1 MNTLKILVAGWF
13 LMTGHS
19 QKPEYRQMGHRTYRI
34 LDTTGFYLYSCNK
47 LVQGEKIAR
56 PTTVYYFSVDA
67 NGPVQELTLANL
79 ERVFAK
85 NTRFRYALEAQFRSD
100 KDLIAYDGLLKTYK
114 IEYLYTQSSK

>member
-1 MNTLKILVAGWF
+1 MYTLKILIAGLF

-19 QKPEYRQMGHRTYRI
+19 QKPDYRHVGHRAYQV
-34 LDTTGFYLYSCNK
+34 LDTTGFYLYSYNK

-56 PTTVYYFSVDA
+56 PTTVYYFSVKADD
-67 NGPVQELTLANL
+67 PVQELTLVNL
-79 ERVFAK
+79 EKAFAE

-114 IEYLYTQSSK
+114 IKNLYTQSSK